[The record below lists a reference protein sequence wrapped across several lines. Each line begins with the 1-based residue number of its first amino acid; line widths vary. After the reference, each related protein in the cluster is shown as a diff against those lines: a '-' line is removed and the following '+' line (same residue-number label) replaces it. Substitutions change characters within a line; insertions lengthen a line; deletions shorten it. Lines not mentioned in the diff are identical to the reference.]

1 MKLSSVV
8 CASILALAATAFV
21 AGEASAAT
29 INTTK
34 SNTFKIGTEAGT
46 TEADCTKQGGK
57 VELGKDG
64 AKRCTIASSSSRTI
78 CLIYKPGHQGDDRY
92 CSQSVPA
99 PQ

>member
-1 MKLSSVV
+1 MKLSFIM

-29 INTTK
+29 INTSK

-46 TEADCTKQGGK
+46 TEADCAKQGGK
-57 VELGKDG
+57 VETGKDG
-64 AKRCTIASSSSRTI
+64 AKWCMIASSTRTI
-78 CLIYKPGHQGDDRY
+78 CLIYQAGHQGDDRY